1 MLHDIPWKLK
11 CNASQAR
18 KIQTVTLKSRLSI
31 RYVHDHAYLF
41 LKPGSKKLERVVDR
55 VIINRHKKGKEAEA
69 KVQERDK
76 TKVKK
81 IDQNVQ

>member
-1 MLHDIPWKLK
+1 MTMHVPVLK
-11 CNASQAR
+11 TILR
-18 KIQTVTLKSRLSI
+18 SR
-31 RYVHDHAYLF
+31 
-41 LKPGSKKLERVVDR
+41 KKLESIVDR

-81 IDQNVQ
+81 IRPKRSKS